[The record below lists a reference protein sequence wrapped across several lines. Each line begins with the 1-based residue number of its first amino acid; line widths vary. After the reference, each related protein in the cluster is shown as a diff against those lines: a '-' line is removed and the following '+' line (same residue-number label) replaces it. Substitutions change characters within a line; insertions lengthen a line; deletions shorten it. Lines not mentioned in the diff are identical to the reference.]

1 MRLNRSALGAQGEQ
15 IAERFL
21 RTKGYR
27 ILARNVRSKLG
38 EIDLVATEGKALV
51 FVEVR
56 SASGSGFGRP
66 EESLRGRKQGRLS
79 RLARAYLTR
88 HRLEPQAV
96 RFDLVTVVR
105 SGNTS
110 SASVHLIRGAFETVD
125 E

>member
-1 MRLNRSALGAQGEQ
+1 LGTQGER

-21 RTKGYR
+21 RKKGYR
-27 ILARNVRSKLG
+27 ILERNVRSKLG

-56 SASGSGFGRP
+56 SVSGSGFGRP
-66 EESLRGRKQGRLS
+66 EESLEGRKQACLS
-79 RLARAYLTR
+79 RLAKTYLAR
-88 HRLEPQAV
+88 HRLNAQAV

-105 SGNTS
+105 GSDVS
-110 SASVHLIRGAFETVD
+110 SASVRLIRGAFETVD